1 MINKLQFT
9 LYIFS
14 LKVMEALKNTPFSNF
29 FIKNFGDILRIKKK
43 DVCACHYIVTSKNAF
58 TTHIDSI

>member
-1 MINKLQFT
+1 
-9 LYIFS
+9 
-14 LKVMEALKNTPFSNF
+14 MEALKNTPFSNF